1 MKVSTCGFYI
11 TTSADSFRAPV
22 WLDCGVNTTS
32 GWTPPP
38 ITLDNIIYEDLS
50 EVMSQ
55 PNNPFEPC
63 QPYLWMFQQL
73 AGDTGIP
80 TILLA
85 SIALQESGCQPNVT
99 GGAGEIGMMQ
109 VTNDKCPPGNIAKC
123 YDPYVSNSLL
133 FKRRRSAAIYLAV
146 V

>member
-1 MKVSTCGFYI
+1 MIPLLTFS
-11 TTSADSFRAPV
+11 SV

-32 GWTPPP
+32 GWAPPP
-38 ITLDNIIYEDLS
+38 VTLDNVIYEDLS
-50 EVMSQ
+50 GVMSQ
-55 PNNPFEPC
+55 PNNPFEAC

-73 AGDTGIP
+73 SGDTGIP

-85 SIALQESGCQPNVT
+85 SIALQESGCNPNVT

-109 VTNDKCPPGNIAKC
+109 VTSDKCPKGAISQC
-123 YDPYVSNSLL
+123 YDAYVRNSSLL
-133 FKRRRSAAIYLAV
+133 KRQGDANLYLTV